1 MPRVPSTG
9 ILCDN
14 CWHTIRRSS
23 PGQRR
28 TQQVDAQMRGE
39 RTELRP
45 VPSDS
50 MALSAVWGS
59 MAEAQQERV
68 RRIVAQVC
76 RERLDEERCDEP
88 A

>member
-1 MPRVPSTG
+1 
-9 ILCDN
+9 
-14 CWHTIRRSS
+14 
-23 PGQRR
+23 
-28 TQQVDAQMRGE
+28 MRGE
-39 RTELRP
+39 KTELRP

-59 MAEAQQERV
+59 MTEAQQERV